1 MGIVQDILD
10 RQKELA
16 TIRAPWET
24 RWTQVADVSLV
35 TAEPFPYSPL
45 SRIDTLVQGP
55 RSPDRGRRLYDS
67 TAVTAIDRLAAGMLN
82 LVSPDATKWQNF
94 GPDDPLAPEPTDED
108 EKRWYDAIRDYVFV
122 MRYNPRCGFS
132 LANLTAIRGACALG
146 SAFLYMEESF
156 AGDGTPGGSVP
167 IRYYHVPLS
176 QCFAAVNAQGQ
187 HDTMYR
193 RFALSARAAAARW
206 PGKVST
212 RLQQAAETT
221 SSKDDIFEFIHAVS
235 PRGEGGRARTNR
247 DAPFSSHYI
256 EVDGEHHIGSSGFFE
271 FPYIPYAWERD
282 MNSSY
287 GESPVMKALADI
299 QSLQVL
305 AKAELHSA
313 QTVAKPALLV
323 AHDGVTNRINLN
335 PGGINRGGLD
345 GNGNPT
351 IRPLNPNVP
360 ALNFAE
366 QILAAKQTRVE
377 KSLYIH
383 LFQILIERASDT
395 ATEALLR
402 ANEKGELLGPAGY
415 GFQLS
420 HAMIAEREL
429 GILER
434 KGAFRPGA
442 LLELPPTLQGRGV
455 AARSRTPL
463 DRIRRSPEMMGTQ
476 RTIETGALLAQLG
489 MTEALDGID
498 PDAVMEL
505 SQEVN
510 GAPHKIMRRHADRDE
525 IRRLR
530 AQQQQMMAML
540 EMAKSGVDTAAQVG
554 EAADGVKRAGEV
566 MRGAA

>member
-1 MGIVQDILD
+1 
-10 RQKELA
+10 
-16 TIRAPWET
+16 
-24 RWTQVADVSLV
+24 
-35 TAEPFPYSPL
+35 
-45 SRIDTLVQGP
+45 
-55 RSPDRGRRLYDS
+55 
-67 TAVTAIDRLAAGMLN
+67 
-82 LVSPDATKWQNF
+82 
-94 GPDDPLAPEPTDED
+94 
-108 EKRWYDAIRDYVFV
+108 
-122 MRYNPRCGFS
+122 
-132 LANLTAIRGACALG
+132 
-146 SAFLYMEESF
+146 
-156 AGDGTPGGSVP
+156 
-167 IRYYHVPLS
+167 
-176 QCFAAVNAQGQ
+176 
-187 HDTMYR
+187 
-193 RFALSARAAAARW
+193 
-206 PGKVST
+206 
-212 RLQQAAETT
+212 
-221 SSKDDIFEFIHAVS
+221 
-235 PRGEGGRARTNR
+235 
-247 DAPFSSHYI
+247 
-256 EVDGEHHIGSSGFFE
+256 
-271 FPYIPYAWERD
+271 

-442 LLELPPTLQGRGV
+442 LLELPPTLPGRGV